1 MAAFSRMTVQDSRKL
16 IPPEF
21 YPPWVVFQ
29 QRQKV
34 KLVTIII
41 ICYNDTLFT
50 YNLSTDFFLNFF
62 NQWQLNWLNYQLD
75 KLWPFINEVTRGD

>member
-41 ICYNDTLFT
+41 ICYIDTLFT
-50 YNLSTDFFLNFF
+50 YNLSTD
-62 NQWQLNWLNYQLD
+62 
-75 KLWPFINEVTRGD
+75 I